1 MIQTRRYEFLVQNTP
16 QKEWIEKRGILMW
29 LAMFFIELG
38 AGAFVVSSIVGNQL
52 GMLLGWLLCGVL
64 GGGFHL
70 VYLGHPTRFWRMV
83 LSSGWKTSWIS
94 RGLAF
99 VTLFLGLG
107 LLHMVLLQ
115 WASPVTGLLIAAN
128 IFAFLAIIYVGFVMA
143 SVNGIPLWNTALLPV
158 LYLVLGVW
166 GGLGL
171 TILTLEATGAT
182 TIAVGSVE
190 EWSRIFLVAFIFI
203 VFVYLLTIRYQ
214 GATGKTSVRVI
225 VAGKLAPLFWI
236 GVALFGTA
244 FPVGVAIA
252 TWVAGLSIPTAL
264 LFVLIIL
271 ELLGDLTL
279 RYCILKA
286 GLYAPL
292 IPSTSYA

>member
-1 MIQTRRYEFLVQNTP
+1 MTQTRRYEFLVQHTP
-16 QKEWIEKRGILMW
+16 QGEWIEKQGILMW

-38 AGAFVVSSIVGNQL
+38 AGAFVVSSIFGNSL
-52 GMLLGWLLCGVL
+52 GMLLGWILCGVL

-70 VYLGHPTRFWRMV
+70 LYLGHPTRFWRMV
-83 LSSGWKTSWIS
+83 FSSGWKTSWVS
-94 RGLAF
+94 RGLIF
-99 VTLFLGLG
+99 VILFLGLG
-107 LLHMVLLQ
+107 MIHMMLLQ
-115 WASPVTGLLIAAN
+115 WASPVTALLIAADV
-128 IFAFLAIIYVGFVMA
+128 FAFLTIIYVGFVMA

-158 LYLVLGVW
+158 LYLILGIW

-171 TILTLEATGAT
+171 TLLALLVTGAT
-182 TIAVGSVE
+182 TTVIGTVE
-190 EWSRIFLVAFIFI
+190 QGSRIFLIAFVFI
-203 VFVYLLTIRYQ
+203 VFVYLFSTRYQ
-214 GATGKTSVRVI
+214 GATGKASIRTI

-244 FPVGVAIA
+244 IPLGVALA
-252 TWVAGLSIPTAL
+252 ALVAGLSIPAGL
-264 LFVLIIL
+264 LFVLIIF
-271 ELLGDLTL
+271 ELLGDLSL